1 MEGKQMSR
9 VLYDQ
14 TSTSLFRPD
23 AHHRSV
29 QAILKDQKLSSDE
42 RRAILS
48 AWASDMY
55 AVESSPGLRMIPGH
69 AAPLRLSEILAAL
82 RSLDDDDPP
91 PRGGA
96 AQRMLAVD
104 IDPDPTSGSAPPVA
118 RQLARLRQDASLR
131 AAKMRAHRDNIRR
144 YKRILATG
152 LTDLEHRFVTRRLA
166 EEQTAIRKLAS
177 GVSGGANT
185 DVPLAAGY

>member
-14 TSTSLFRPD
+14 PSTSQFRPD

-29 QAILKDQKLSSDE
+29 QAVLLDRKLSPDE
-42 RRAILS
+42 KRTILS

-55 AVESSPGLRMIPGH
+55 AVESAPALRMVPGH
-69 AAPLRLSEILAAL
+69 SAPLRLSEILEAL
-82 RSLDDDDPP
+82 RGLDDDDPP

-96 AQRMLAVD
+96 ASRLSARD
-104 IDPDPTSGSAPPVA
+104 LDADPPSGSFPLVA
-118 RQLARLRQDASLR
+118 RQLARLRHDASFR

-144 YKRILATG
+144 YRRILATG
-152 LTDLEHRFVTRRLA
+152 LTETERQFVTRRLA
-166 EEQTAIRKLAS
+166 EERSAMRSLAQAP
-177 GVSGGANT
+177 GGANA
-185 DVPLAAGY
+185 DLSFAAGC